1 MENRFRLRIS
11 RMFRSSFGSCR
22 TRNVSDVAEKVVF
35 SLENHNRF
43 RCMESSSTSPP
54 KVRPL
59 PSICKPRYPESHQP
73 TQGTRRKVSA
83 CYPPFLLSATD
94 FDGRKCPP
102 ASPIS
107 PLNLFSNCEDFGFY
121 EKKKSL
127 ARKKKNNK
135 RVHVKCKNMSSN
147 STFFSS
153 SSHESVTYSNN
164 YGGCGWWFSSEDETE
179 TLFSSR
185 TLSLDST
192 ESIRQHSNYRRKDNT
207 RRRRAKSCSCNIGV
221 IPLEG
226 RNKVKDSFAVVKSSD
241 DPYNDFK
248 ASIVEMIVERQIFA
262 DQDLE
267 QLLQCFLSL
276 NSHHHHRII
285 IEVFTEICKTLFSN
299 WS

>member
-22 TRNVSDVAEKVVF
+22 TRKVSDVAEKVVF
-35 SLENHNRF
+35 SLENHNKF
-43 RCMESSSTSPP
+43 RCMEPSSMSPP

-59 PSICKPRYPESHQP
+59 PSICKPRYPESHQT
-73 TQGTRRKVSA
+73 TQDTRRKVPA

-107 PLNLFSNCEDFGFY
+107 PLNLFSNREDFGLY

-147 STFFSS
+147 STSFSS

-164 YGGCGWWFSSEDETE
+164 YGGCRWWFSSEDETE
-179 TLFSSR
+179 TLYSSR
-185 TLSLDST
+185 TLSSDST
-192 ESIRQHSNYRRKDNT
+192 ESLRQHSNFRRKYNT
-207 RRRRAKSCSCNIGV
+207 RRRRAKSCSCNVGV
-221 IPLEG
+221 LPLEG

-248 ASIVEMIVERQIFA
+248 ASMVEMIVERQIFA
-262 DQDLE
+262 AKDLE

-285 IEVFTEICKTLFSN
+285 IEVFTKICKNLFSN